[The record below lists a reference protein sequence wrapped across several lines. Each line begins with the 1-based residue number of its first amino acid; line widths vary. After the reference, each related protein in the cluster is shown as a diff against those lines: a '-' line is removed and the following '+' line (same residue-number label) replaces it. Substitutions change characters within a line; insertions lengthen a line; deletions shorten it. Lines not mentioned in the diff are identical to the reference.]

1 MLTVV
6 MINNDEARKRGEL
19 TPPIGLKSP
28 QQRSRLLH
36 CEQYITLTPSHHR
49 YKTRLLL
56 IHLVNHTLQQKHKQH
71 NQCIPPIQKRNKKTW
86 HLFINTIVFQL
97 LFTITP
103 ILTSVSQ
110 KYRAEYVVHYRN
122 SALESIIAP
131 NIPPESLAS
140 QGETLIESNVLVA
153 SALD

>member
-1 MLTVV
+1 MKFDAKIL
-6 MINNDEARKRGEL
+6 IYILKRKQIIFFDAFISE
-19 TPPIGLKSP
+19 T
-28 QQRSRLLH
+28 
-36 CEQYITLTPSHHR
+36 
-49 YKTRLLL
+49 
-56 IHLVNHTLQQKHKQH
+56 
-71 NQCIPPIQKRNKKTW
+71 NQATQSIQKRNKKTW

-153 SALD
+153 SALN